1 MLTRPL
7 HRSVCE
13 PVSSELTAARSFGS
27 AQSLTWDA
35 DSTALGAAVLSNGD
49 LTGSITTDDP
59 NGAVTLPSAIT
70 SGKVVAKV
78 TLTYPG
84 AAALGECIAY
94 LQAGDTEGSGG
105 SFAFYCDGTAYHDP
119 DNPDLSRPVPS
130 GSSLRLWINQTTG
143 KLWMGNDAS
152 GPAGDPEAGTSP
164 AFTFTPGTP
173 LWLRVNIY
181 SSTGGVTSATLVPDY
196 TSGTY
201 VAPTP

>member
-1 MLTRPL
+1 MITSALCRPL
-7 HRSVCE
+7 CASVA
-13 PVSSELTAARSFGS
+13 SDLTAARVIAS

-35 DSTALGAAVLSNGD
+35 DSPALNGAVALTNGN
-49 LTGSITTDDP
+49 LTGTSTSDDP
-59 NGAVTLPSAIT
+59 TGAVTLPSAIT
-70 SGKVVAKV
+70 SGKVVTKV

-84 AAALGECIAY
+84 AASAGQTPVY
-94 LQAGDTEGSGG
+94 LIVGADLETATEFFG
-105 SFAFYCDGTAYHDP
+105 FFCDGTAFHDP

-130 GSSLRLWINQTTG
+130 GSSMRLWINQTTG

-173 LWLRVNIY
+173 LWLRVAL
-181 SSTGGVTSATLVPDY
+181 SVTGAVATLVPDY